1 VACVFLLGASATT
14 AQTPED
20 PRTGAERALAEGL
33 ALKAQAIA
41 AANAPAMR
49 RLEESARLWRELGE
63 PAREAQ
69 ALEALGALSV
79 GQNVPRAQ
87 EVLTSALARARQ
99 GGDRAREASVL
110 VELGAV
116 HVQLAEVA
124 TATERF
130 EAALALARELGD
142 EHLEARALGGLGNCY
157 RRRGEPDR
165 AVESLR
171 EAVRLCQARGDRVE
185 EANSLS
191 VLALVDVDRGQMQE
205 AFETLRRALEIRE
218 ETGDRS
224 GEALTRHSLGWTY
237 ETTGDYT
244 RALEYYEQALALHR
258 ALGNLSRAAK
268 VLASIGWIHYAV
280 GYDEGDDAQG
290 LAYFRQATAALRE
303 TGDRL
308 GLIQTLNSTSA
319 LLLRRKDVAGAR
331 SAAEEAMT
339 LARQAGIPITEA
351 NQSFTLARV
360 RAAERRDEEART
372 LFNAAIDAFR
382 AAGSQ
387 HTVGDILCELA
398 QFLRDRGQLEDAR
411 ARIEEAIGLLE
422 DERSRVASEDLR
434 NSYLESHRYYY
445 NVLVDV
451 LMALHARQ
459 PARGLDSLAF
469 DISERARA
477 RGLLETLAQ
486 AALGGTEGIDP
497 ALLQA
502 EREGRSRISAKERE
516 RMELVAANER
526 GERLA
531 LVERE
536 LRSLVGEYHDIQERL
551 RRANPAFAALTLPE
565 PLSIGQIQQQ
575 VLDDESLLL
584 EYAIGEDRAYVWAV
598 TRDAVRSHE
607 LPASRLVEAAARRVR
622 DTFAQSNRRAVRGQ
636 AEVAARELSRIVLG
650 PVADLLGG
658 RRLVVVAE
666 GALQYVPIG
675 ALPAPSGPV
684 GAPPLIASRE
694 VVYLPSASSLALL
707 RGELAGR
714 ARAPRL
720 AAVLSDPVFRAD
732 DPRIRA
738 KPAGFEPVPA
748 ANQDLTR
755 ATSEAGI
762 ARLERLPFS
771 RREAQAISR
780 LASSGAVRTSL
791 DFAASRATAT
801 DPSLRDF
808 RIVHFAT
815 HALVNSRYPELSGI
829 VLSLVDEGGGP
840 QDGFLR
846 LSDLYGLKL
855 GADLAVLSACQT
867 ALGKTVK
874 GEGLIGLTRGFFY
887 AGVPR
892 VIASLWS
899 VRDEAT
905 AELMAR
911 LYRAML
917 ERGESPAAALRAAQL
932 SLRQDARW
940 GAPYYWAGFVLQ
952 GEWRP

>member
-1 VACVFLLGASATT
+1 
-14 AQTPED
+14 
-20 PRTGAERALAEGL
+20 
-33 ALKAQAIA
+33 
-41 AANAPAMR
+41 
-49 RLEESARLWRELGE
+49 
-63 PAREAQ
+63 
-69 ALEALGALSV
+69 
-79 GQNVPRAQ
+79 
-87 EVLTSALARARQ
+87 
-99 GGDRAREASVL
+99 
-110 VELGAV
+110 
-116 HVQLAEVA
+116 
-124 TATERF
+124 
-130 EAALALARELGD
+130 
-142 EHLEARALGGLGNCY
+142 
-157 RRRGEPDR
+157 
-165 AVESLR
+165 
-171 EAVRLCQARGDRVE
+171 
-185 EANSLS
+185 
-191 VLALVDVDRGQMQE
+191 
-205 AFETLRRALEIRE
+205 
-218 ETGDRS
+218 
-224 GEALTRHSLGWTY
+224 
-237 ETTGDYT
+237 
-244 RALEYYEQALALHR
+244 
-258 ALGNLSRAAK
+258 
-268 VLASIGWIHYAV
+268 
-280 GYDEGDDAQG
+280 
-290 LAYFRQATAALRE
+290 
-303 TGDRL
+303 
-308 GLIQTLNSTSA
+308 
-319 LLLRRKDVAGAR
+319 
-331 SAAEEAMT
+331 
-339 LARQAGIPITEA
+339 
-351 NQSFTLARV
+351 
-360 RAAERRDEEART
+360 
-372 LFNAAIDAFR
+372 
-382 AAGSQ
+382 
-387 HTVGDILCELA
+387 
-398 QFLRDRGQLEDAR
+398 
-411 ARIEEAIGLLE
+411 
-422 DERSRVASEDLR
+422 
-434 NSYLESHRYYY
+434 
-445 NVLVDV
+445 
-451 LMALHARQ
+451 
-459 PARGLDSLAF
+459 
-469 DISERARA
+469 
-477 RGLLETLAQ
+477 
-486 AALGGTEGIDP
+486 
-497 ALLQA
+497 
-502 EREGRSRISAKERE
+502 
-516 RMELVAANER
+516 
-526 GERLA
+526 
-531 LVERE
+531 
-536 LRSLVGEYHDIQERL
+536 
-551 RRANPAFAALTLPE
+551 
-565 PLSIGQIQQQ
+565 
-575 VLDDESLLL
+575 
-584 EYAIGEDRAYVWAV
+584 
-598 TRDAVRSHE
+598 
-607 LPASRLVEAAARRVR
+607 
-622 DTFAQSNRRAVRGQ
+622 
-636 AEVAARELSRIVLG
+636 
-650 PVADLLGG
+650 
-658 RRLVVVAE
+658 VVAE
-666 GALQYVPIG
+666 GALQCVPIG

-720 AAVLSDPVFRAD
+720 AAVLSDRVFRAD